1 MGTSAPTLEKGLTS
15 SAESLAELPA
25 AVFVERWRLITGEPP
40 AVLLDSRA
48 EMLALLV
55 QSSPVAPLELLVSTQ
70 DSPPCH
76 GCTAR

>member
-1 MGTSAPTLEKGLTS
+1 MGTLAQTPEKGLTS
-15 SAESLAELPA
+15 SADALAILPV

-55 QSSPVAPLELLVSTQ
+55 QSSPVAPLELPVSTRDCQ
-70 DSPPCH
+70 RRSSSTP
-76 GCTAR
+76 R